1 MNKALHV
8 ALQITIYKQ
17 LFASRAFFYTET
29 VLGHEHCWRII
40 FAIMFPCIKL
50 KGEDCVLKVFMVCIF
65 PATRKTSSVLC
76 RNRRVFREGEI
87 CTSTGTSKANNVSF
101 TPSTMKWFE
110 FLFHFLFFYMS
121 NIIIVEDLCC
131 CPLREVVSYF
141 LSKGT
146 LTEYTLL

>member
-1 MNKALHV
+1 M
-8 ALQITIYKQ
+8 
-17 LFASRAFFYTET
+17 FASLAFFYTET

-65 PATRKTSSVLC
+65 PATRKTFSVLC

-110 FLFHFLFFYMS
+110 FLFHFLFFLHEQHHYS
-121 NIIIVEDLCC
+121 IRFVLLSSEGGRKLFSFEGYPYWIYFTVEYDK
-131 CPLREVVSYF
+131 
-141 LSKGT
+141 SKIKNMCK
-146 LTEYTLL
+146 L